1 MRGYM
6 CTVRSKCTFI
16 AMCPATEF
24 DAEKLMN
31 DCKLETTMILLSHE
45 IAFHDLNHGAV
56 YFA

>member
-1 MRGYM
+1 M